1 MLCKFAW
8 WSYPAPSTLSRH
20 WFRLLR
26 PHEVFPPL
34 SPLRWTQNL
43 AGQATCQDWRLPGTG
58 PGGMGDHRFPP
69 ALRMQL
75 LCCACC
81 ACCAGPG
88 SLLGRSLRFLAKR
101 RASPTIRPVDAASHM
116 RLDHPLRP
124 SWEHQAAKRF
134 EVGTPSAIRWT
145 APQHSIANQLRELPT
160 RISWMFVA
168 EFSSKL
174 FTSLVP
180 EVEQIFQTRSFPTKS
195 IVHAIFVNPKVC
207 RIPLHC
213 FQFLFQSQPGL
224 PRGLFYGRPNL
235 LKSAPVVHPGD
246 VDGTGPP
253 T

>member
-1 MLCKFAW
+1 MQIRLVV
-8 WSYPAPSTLSRH
+8 LSCAIDA
-20 WFRLLR
+20 
-26 PHEVFPPL
+26 FPPL
-34 SPLRWTQNL
+34 VPAIAPPRGVPSFESFTLDSKPRRPGDLPRL
-43 AGQATCQDWRLPGTG
+43 ATARNGAGWD
-58 PGGMGDHRFPP
+58 GDHRFPP

-75 LCCACC
+75 LCC

>member
-58 PGGMGDHRFPP
+58 PGGMGTIGSR
-69 ALRMQL
+69 L
-75 LCCACC
+75 LCVCSCFVAPVAPVAPGPAACSGE
-81 ACCAGPG
+81 A
-88 SLLGRSLRFLAKR
+88 F
-101 RASPTIRPVDAASHM
+101 VDAASHM

-224 PRGLFYGRPNL
+224 PRGLQ
-235 LKSAPVVHPGD
+235 V
-246 VDGTGPP
+246 
-253 T
+253 